1 MAADSKSIQDQ
12 NNVNTHLNTQRA
24 FENKIRATDDIT
36 MNPKSSFDNSLL
48 QTSTNIDIL
57 SNGNVIGMI
66 QSFTVTE
73 NRDIQK
79 LQEVG
84 TEGVVQ
90 AVPGN
95 TKGGSLNVSRMAL
108 YGSNLWDA
116 VGLTGLKNADNSLQ
130 IFQTLKNQ
138 RVPFEIQVKTPS
150 NDTTSTVSYYIETYI
165 DCWLSSYSKTFAVGT
180 ITVTEQATIM
190 YADVY

>member
-1 MAADSKSIQDQ
+1 MAGSGELYNQ
-12 NNVNTHLNTQRA
+12 NNINNTLNTQRA
-24 FENKIRATDDIT
+24 FENKIRATDDMA
-36 MNPKSSFDNSLL
+36 MNPKSSNENSLL

-57 SNGNVIGMI
+57 SNGVTVGMI
-66 QSFTVTE
+66 QSFTITE
-73 NRDIQK
+73 NRDINK
-79 LQEVG
+79 LQEIG

-95 TKGGSLNVSRMAL
+95 TKGGSLNVNRMAL

-116 VGLTGLKNADNSLQ
+116 VGLVGVKNTDNTIQ

-138 RVPFEIQVKTPS
+138 RVPFEIQIKTPRS
-150 NDTTSTVSYYIETYI
+150 NTDFYYETYI

-180 ITVTEQATIM
+180 ITVAEQATIM